1 MEISIKDQWPL
12 NLTFKDV
19 PVGSAYLALDGAVYI
34 KTSNL
39 SEQANCGS
47 TTVLCRGKDFY
58 FYKVGDNL
66 VAEHTLEVVRIFTK
80 MELS

>member
-19 PVGSAYLALDGAVYI
+19 PVGSAYLTKDGAIYF
-34 KTSNL
+34 KMSNTSEHTNY
-39 SEQANCGS
+39 GS
-47 TTVLCRGKDFY
+47 VTTLCRGKDFY
-58 FYKVGDNL
+58 PYKVGDSIL
-66 VAEHTLEVVRIFTK
+66 AEHDQEVVRIFTK